1 MKEYKGY
8 HIDGVYFNNKE
19 DIDAFLKKQ
28 AIKAYRIACEMFAIH
43 PDMEHSLYASERADI
58 LNNQFGHLIDS
69 LQSVPFVCGQISIA
83 ADCENFVV

>member
-8 HIDGVYFNNKE
+8 YIDGIYFNNKE

-58 LNNQFGHLIDS
+58 LNNQFGMDWDEIEALE
-69 LQSVPFVCGQISIA
+69 IA
-83 ADCENFVV
+83 AIQNA